1 MLGFSK
7 LEQSPT
13 ELEHKLEQL
22 RAMDNGVEIGIA
34 VVDYQGINVDTPEN
48 LAKVEKVLSDKN
60 K

>member
-1 MLGFSK
+1 LLGFSK

>member
-22 RAMDNGVEIGIA
+22 RAMDNGVEIGIS
-34 VVDYQGINVDTPEN
+34 VVDYQGISVDTPEN